1 MRIINQP
8 VTSTFIAAALLAV
21 VIPAHGQST
30 GASAASDLAAEI
42 EALRNEYEARLK
54 ALESQLSAL
63 EAESKAAEGPAA
75 TPARREMPAPDNVF
89 NPAISAVLNGMF
101 TDYSR
106 SSSEIPGFQTGHES
120 ERAAEGLSLGHSE
133 IALSSNIDDKFQGA
147 LTLGLGV
154 HPGERAELEI
164 EEAYIRTLPGMGLPD
179 GMRLQAGRALWTFGY
194 LNELHAHAD
203 DFSDRPLPYRAYLDN
218 AFNDDGL
225 ELSVVLPSDLY
236 TEVGGGLF
244 RGDDLPFGGSE
255 RSPGAWSAFAR
266 IGGDIGSNSAWRMG
280 GYLLG
285 GRANGRGGD
294 DGHAHGHGEMEAHGH
309 EEEEEHGHDVA
320 HEEDEHHEDEHH
332 EEDEHAHMDDDH
344 EEHGHHD
351 DHAVLFSNGMF
362 SGNSRLFG
370 VDFRYTLAPTGNA
383 RERELIL
390 QGEYFLRKERGTYA
404 IEEEHPECT
413 TVHEE
418 DGAHRTECGTHT
430 DVTSEMLD
438 GTSSGW
444 YLQGVYKFAPQLRV
458 GARYS
463 RLESPRDSGLD
474 HDPSALALMFDWT
487 NSEFSRL
494 RLQYNRES
502 LGDGEHDDQIMLQ
515 YIMSLGAHAAHTF

>member
-1 MRIINQP
+1 MRIINRP
-8 VTSTFIAAALLAV
+8 APSTFIAAALLAV

-30 GASAASDLAAEI
+30 GPSAASDLAAEI
-42 EALRNEYEARLK
+42 EALRSEYEARLK

-63 EAESKAAEGPAA
+63 EAESKAAAGQAA
-75 TPARREMPAPDNVF
+75 TPAQGERPAPDNVF

-106 SSSEIPGFQTGHES
+106 SDSAIPGFQTGHES

-133 IALSSNIDDKFQGA
+133 IALSSNIDDKFQGG
-147 LTLGLGV
+147 LTLGLGA
-154 HPGERAELEI
+154 HPGEPAELEI
-164 EEAYIRTLPGMGLPD
+164 EEAYVRTLPGMGLPD
-179 GMRLQAGRALWTFGY
+179 GMRVQAGRALWTFGY

-203 DFSDRPLPYRAYLDN
+203 DFSDRPLPYRVFLDN
-218 AFNDDGL
+218 AYNDDGI

-236 TEVGGGLF
+236 SEIGGGLF
-244 RGDDLPFGGSE
+244 RGDDIPFGGSE

-266 IGGDIGSNSAWRMG
+266 LGGDVGSNSAWRVG
-280 GYLLG
+280 GYFLG
-285 GRANGRGGD
+285 GRAHGRGG
-294 DGHAHGHGEMEAHGH
+294 GHAHGH
-309 EEEEEHGHDVA
+309 EEDDTHDHSAV
-320 HEEDEHHEDEHH
+320 HDEDEHDDDEHH
-332 EEDEHAHMDDDH
+332 DDDDLVHHDDDDH
-344 EEHGHHD
+344 DEEHDHHD
-351 DHAVLFSNGMF
+351 DHAEFFSEGMF

-404 IEEEHPECT
+404 IVDEHQECT
-413 TVHEE
+413 TVPE
-418 DGAHRTECGTHT
+418 DDGFHTECEVHMDETAET
-430 DVTSEMLD
+430 LD

-474 HDPSALALMFDWT
+474 HDPSALAFMFDWT

-502 LGDGEHDDQIMLQ
+502 PGDGEHDDQIMLQ

>member
-1 MRIINQP
+1 MRIITQSAA
-8 VTSTFIAAALLAV
+8 STIIATALLAI

-42 EALRNEYEARLK
+42 ESLRNEYEARLK

-63 EAESKAAEGPAA
+63 EAESRAAEGQATAPAQRA
-75 TPARREMPAPDNVF
+75 KPALDNVF

-101 TDYSR
+101 THYSR
-106 SSSEIPGFQTGHES
+106 DDSAIPGFQTGHES

-133 IALSSNIDDKFQGA
+133 IALSSNVDDKFQGG

-154 HPGERAELEI
+154 HPGEPAELEI

-194 LNELHAHAD
+194 LNELHAHGD
-203 DFSDRPLPYRAYLDN
+203 DFSDRPLPYRVYLDN
-218 AFNDDGL
+218 AFNDDGI
-225 ELSVVLPSDLY
+225 EFSAVLPSELY
-236 TEVGGGLF
+236 SEIGGGLF
-244 RGDDLPFGGSE
+244 RGDDIPFGSAE

-266 IGGDIGSNSAWRMG
+266 FGGDIGSNSAWRVG

-285 GRANGRGGD
+285 GRAYGRGGG
-294 DGHAHGHGEMEAHGH
+294 DGHAHGHEEDAHH
-309 EEEEEHGHDVA
+309 EEEDA
-320 HEEDEHHEDEHH
+320 HHEEEDEHHEDEHH
-332 EEDEHAHMDDDH
+332 EDDEEHAHLDDDD

-351 DHAVLFSNGMF
+351 DHAEFFSDGMF
-362 SGNSRLFG
+362 SGSSRLFG

-404 IEEEHPECT
+404 IAEEHQECT
-413 TVHEE
+413 TVPE
-418 DGAHRTECGTHT
+418 DGGFHTECESHMDERAET
-430 DVTSEMLD
+430 LD

-502 LGDGEHDDQIMLQ
+502 LGDGERDDQIMLQ

>member
-1 MRIINQP
+1 MRIISQP
-8 VTSTFIAAALLAV
+8 VTSTIVAAALLAFA
-21 VIPAHGQST
+21 IPAHGQST
-30 GASAASDLAAEI
+30 GASATSDLAAEI

-63 EAESKAAEGPAA
+63 EAESKAGEGQAA
-75 TPARREMPAPDNVF
+75 TPVHREGTAPDNVF

-101 TDYSR
+101 TSYSR
-106 SSSEIPGFQTGHES
+106 EDSAIPGFQTGHES

-133 IALSSNIDDKFQGA
+133 ITLSSNVDDKFQGG
-147 LTLGLGV
+147 LTLGLGA
-154 HPGERAELEI
+154 HPGEPAEVEI
-164 EEAYIRTLPGMGLPD
+164 EEAYIRTLPGMGLAD
-179 GMRLQAGRALWTFGY
+179 GMRVQAGRALWTFGY

-203 DFSDRPLPYRAYLDN
+203 DFSDRPLPYRAFLDN
-218 AFNDDGL
+218 AFNDDGV
-225 ELSVVLPSDLY
+225 EVSMVLPSDLY
-236 TEVGGGLF
+236 TEIGGGLF

-255 RSPGAWSAFAR
+255 GTPGAWSAFAR
-266 IGGDIGSNSAWRMG
+266 LGGDLGANSAWRVG
-280 GYLLG
+280 GYLLR
-285 GRANGRGGD
+285 GRANGRGG
-294 DGHAHGHGEMEAHGH
+294 GHAHGHEEHEAHVH
-309 EEEEEHGHDVA
+309 EEEEHGHDVA
-320 HEEDEHHEDEHH
+320 HDEDEHHDDEHH
-332 EEDEHAHMDDDH
+332 DDEELAHHDDHDDH
-344 EEHGHHD
+344 EGHGHHD
-351 DHAVLFSNGMF
+351 DHAEFFSDGMF

-390 QGEYFLRKERGTYA
+390 QGEYFLRNERGTYS
-404 IEEEHPECT
+404 IEEEHQDCT
-413 TVHEE
+413 TVPE
-418 DGAHRTECGTHT
+418 DGGFHTECEVHT
-430 DVTSEMLD
+430 DEMAETLD

-444 YLQGVYKFAPQLRV
+444 YLQGVYKFAPQFRF

-474 HDPSALALMFDWT
+474 HDPSALAFMFDWT

-502 LGDGEHDDQIMLQ
+502 LGDGERDDQIMLQ

>member
-1 MRIINQP
+1 MRIINQ
-8 VTSTFIAAALLAV
+8 SATFTLVAAALLAI

-30 GASAASDLAAEI
+30 GSSAASDLATEI

-63 EAESKAAEGPAA
+63 KVESRAAEEQAA
-75 TPARREMPAPDNVF
+75 TPAQRAKPAPDNVF

-101 TDYSR
+101 TNYSR
-106 SSSEIPGFQTGHES
+106 EDSAIPGFQTGHES

-133 IALSSNIDDKFQGA
+133 ITLSSNIDDKFQGG

-154 HPGERAELEI
+154 HPGEPAELEI
-164 EEAYIRTLPGMGLPD
+164 EEAYIRTLPGLGLPD

-194 LNELHAHAD
+194 LNELHAHSD
-203 DFSDRPLPYRAYLDN
+203 DFSDRPLPYRVFLDN
-218 AFNDDGL
+218 AFNDDGI
-225 ELSVVLPSDLY
+225 EFSAVLPSELY
-236 TEVGGGLF
+236 SEIGGGLF
-244 RGDDLPFGGSE
+244 RGDDIPFGGSE

-266 IGGDIGSNSAWRMG
+266 LGGDIGSNSAWRMG

-285 GRANGRGGD
+285 GRAHGRGGG
-294 DGHAHGHGEMEAHGH
+294 DGHAHGHEEDDAHGH
-309 EEEEEHGHDVA
+309 AAA

-332 EEDEHAHMDDDH
+332 EDDEAFAHMDDDHEEH

-351 DHAVLFSNGMF
+351 DHAEFFSDGMF
-362 SGNSRLFG
+362 SGDSRLFG

-404 IEEEHPECT
+404 IEEEHQECT
-413 TVHEE
+413 TVPE
-418 DGAHRTECGTHT
+418 DDGFHTECEVHT
-430 DVTSEMLD
+430 DERAETLD

-444 YLQGVYKFAPQLRV
+444 YLQGVYKFAPRLRV

-463 RLESPRDSGLD
+463 RLASPRDAGLD
-474 HDPSALALMFDWT
+474 HDPSALALMFDWS
-487 NSEFSRL
+487 NSEFSRV